1 MRKQGRSPRFQ
12 EDPVGRGCV
21 GKLSSDVG
29 GVANKVDKGVKLFGK
44 TPDIDVLV
52 NERPVRAML
61 DSGAEV
67 SLVTDK
73 WYAENLL
80 PQQVVVHGVN
90 WQITDANGRR
100 IPCMGYV
107 QVDLRIKG
115 KVIKNCGL
123 FVKSSCEGGGVVQG
137 TKLPLLLG
145 MNVLAELVEGWKSAD
160 GGGVSGLCDMWGK
173 CVRAV
178 ETRLK
183 VLQQPLGW
191 AVVVQNQDLVIPAG
205 TRRVLQVFLQNLQP
219 LDCESVVLEPL
230 EEADG
235 LWVPESICVFPSYTK
250 VVRGIGC
257 VAVANLGKADVTL
270 KPQWKVAK
278 VSCGREITGVK
289 EGNCEVEK
297 EVPARVAAEFRSKLG
312 LHIEESQMN
321 PGQMEMLDK
330 LLFKYKCV
338 LAAEEQELG
347 CATGVEHEIHLTSD
361 VPIKLPYRHIP
372 PKCMTEVKAHVKGL
386 LEQGVIEESVSPYAA
401 PVVLVRKK
409 DNSLR
414 LCVDY
419 RRLNEVTVKD
429 AFPLPRIQD
438 TLDALAG
445 AQYFSSFDLAAGY
458 HQIKVRKEDR
468 AKTGFVTPFGH
479 YQYVRCPMG
488 LTNSP
493 ATFQRFMEHVFSD
506 HIFVTLLVY
515 LDDLLLFSK
524 TVGEHL
530 EKLETVLE
538 LLRKHGLKLKPSKC
552 HILKPEVKYLGFV
565 VSKKGIS
572 TDPEKIKA
580 VMEWPRPS
588 TVKEVRAFVAFCSF
602 YRRFI
607 EGFAKVASPLH
618 DLMGG
623 ESTAS
628 VTKYWGE
635 KEERAFIQLKERLT
649 RAPVLKNADF
659 GKPFV
664 VETDA
669 SFDGL
674 GAVLSQEYE
683 GRLYPVAFASRG
695 LRKSERNMSNY
706 SSRKL
711 ELLALKWAVTE
722 KFKHYLA
729 GGKFV
734 VLTDNNPLAHLQ
746 TAKLGAVESRWL
758 GDLNRFDF
766 EVKYRSGKE
775 NANADGLSRRPHSN
789 EEEEEIWGE
798 VWEKMSMGIPE
809 KGISVVKVWNNMRLD
824 EMRNAQKACPV
835 LGKMWMQM
843 IGKLHLKEIK
853 ELMDSEEFRKLW
865 RVRKALI
872 MRDGVIYWRREQQKR
887 REWKV
892 VLPVS
897 QRKVVMRGAHDEWGH
912 QGVARTTAL
921 IKRKFAWPGLHEDVK
936 SYVAQCKTCA
946 TAKEE
951 GVTAKTRVGSIEAS
965 RPWEVLAMDF
975 TLLEPARDGKE
986 NVLVVTDVFSKFAL
1000 AFPTKNQK
1008 ASTVAKI
1015 LVEEIFYRFGCPERV
1030 HSDQGRNFESQLVGE
1045 LCKYYRVEKSRTTP
1059 YHPQGNGVCERFNR
1073 TLHGMLATLG
1083 REQREQWP
1091 RYLSSLTAI
1100 YNSTPHAVTGF
1111 SPHYLVFGAEPH
1123 LPMDRFALGTEEA
1136 TTSHHEWVKKLE
1148 ETHRVAWRAAKE
1160 NIRQYNEGNRRR
1172 RQEQVRT
1179 EALKE
1184 GQKVLLRDHTVLGR
1198 NKIHPKYAED
1208 VWQVVEVLDEE
1219 SGVYK
1224 VRSES
1229 DGEQTKVLHRSNLRP
1244 WNPPVS
1250 EEVHV
1255 EEALSPVEEVDE
1267 EMPDMREVLKRFGF
1281 HDSTS
1286 SINEESE
1293 GQEPGA
1299 AEKEEPGDEME
1310 NRSEA
1315 EQEERDAVP
1324 LRRSRRIQDQQSSTK
1339 KRCIG
1344 CDDCVR
1350 EDTHKQIRRV
1360 ECENLNLAR
1369 GSLASWAGECWRE
1382 KVVVVVVREDG
1393 RRLCATLQ
1401 LLQQVFGGFV

>member
-1 MRKQGRSPRFQ
+1 MRKGGRSPRLQ
-12 EDPVGRGCV
+12 EDPVRRGNV
-21 GKLSSDVG
+21 RQLSSGVG
-29 GVANKVDKGVKLFGK
+29 GAADKVSGGVKLFGK
-44 TPDIDVLV
+44 TPGIEVFV
-52 NERPVRAML
+52 NEKPVRAMI

-73 WYAENLL
+73 WYTENLL
-80 PQQVVVHGVN
+80 PHQVVVHGLN
-90 WQITDANGRR
+90 LQITDANGRG
-100 IPCMGYV
+100 IPCVGYV
-107 QVDLRIKG
+107 QVDLKIEG
-115 KVIKNCGL
+115 KVIKDCGL
-123 FVKSSCEGGGVVQG
+123 FVKRTHEGGGVVQG
-137 TKLPLLLG
+137 TKLPMLLG
-145 MNVLAELVEGWKSAD
+145 MNVLAELVEGWKSVD
-160 GGGVSGLCDMWGK
+160 GGGVSGLCEVWSK

-183 VLQQPLGW
+183 ILQQPLGW
-191 AVVVQNQDLVIPAG
+191 AVVVQNQNLVIPAG
-205 TRRVLQVFLQNLQP
+205 TRRILQVFLPNLQP
-219 LDCESVVLEPL
+219 LDSESVVLEPL
-230 EEADG
+230 DEGDG
-235 LWVPESICVFPSYTK
+235 FWVPEGICVFPSYTR
-250 VVRGIGC
+250 VIRGKGC
-257 VAVANLGKADVTL
+257 VAVANLGKTDVTL
-270 KPQWKVAK
+270 RPQWKVAK
-278 VSCGREITGVK
+278 VSCGREITGAK
-289 EGNCEVEK
+289 EDHCEVGE
-297 EVPARVAAEFRSKLG
+297 RVSAKVAGDYRQKLG
-312 LHIEESQMN
+312 VHVDESQMDA
-321 PGQMEMLDK
+321 GQVEKLDQ

-338 LAAEEQELG
+338 FAAEEQELG

-372 PKCMTEVKAHVKGL
+372 PKCMAEVKAHIKGL

-409 DNSLR
+409 DHSLR

-524 TVGEHL
+524 NVGEHV

-565 VSKKGIS
+565 VSRKGIS
-572 TDPEKIKA
+572 TDPEKISA
-580 VMEWPRPS
+580 VTEWPKPC
-588 TVKEVRAFVAFCSF
+588 TVKDVRAFVAFCSF

-607 EGFAKVASPLH
+607 EGFAKLASPLH
-618 DLMGG
+618 ALMGG
-623 ESTAS
+623 ESTAD

-635 KEERAFIQLKERLT
+635 KEEQAFAQLKEKLT
-649 RAPVLKNADF
+649 CAPVLKNADF
-659 GKPFV
+659 GRPFV

-683 GRLYPVAFASRG
+683 GKLYPVAFASRG

-766 EVKYRSGKE
+766 EIKYRPGKE
-775 NANADGLSRRPHSN
+775 NANADGLSRRPHIKG
-789 EEEEEIWGE
+789 EEEGEIWGE
-798 VWEKMSMGIPE
+798 VWEEMCKDRSE
-809 KGISVVKVWNNMRLD
+809 KGVAVVKVWGNKQLE
-824 EMRNAQKACPV
+824 EMRDAQKACPV

-843 IGKLHLKEIK
+843 IGKLHPREIK
-853 ELMDSEEFRKLW
+853 DLLRLEDFRKLW
-865 RVRKALI
+865 RARRVLI
-872 MRDGVIYWRREQQKR
+872 MRNGVIYWKGEQQDRKK
-887 REWKV
+887 WKV
-892 VLPVS
+892 VLPVN
-897 QRKVVMRGAHDEWGH
+897 QRKAVIRGAHDEWGH
-912 QGVARTTAL
+912 QGIARTVAL
-921 IKRKFAWPGLHEDVK
+921 VKKSFAWPGLHEDVK

-946 TAKEE
+946 VAKEE
-951 GVTAKTRVGSIEAS
+951 GISAKTRLGTIDAR

-975 TLLEPARDGKE
+975 TLLEPSRDGKE
-986 NVLVVTDVFSKFAL
+986 NVLIVTDVFSKFAL

-1015 LVEEIFYRFGCPERV
+1015 LVEEIFYRFGCPEKV

-1045 LCKYYRVEKSRTTP
+1045 LCKYYRIEKSRTSP

-1083 REQREQWP
+1083 KEQREQWP
-1091 RYLSSLTAI
+1091 RYLASLTAI

-1111 SPHYLVFGAEPH
+1111 SPHYLVFGVEPH
-1123 LPMDRFALGTEEA
+1123 LPMDRFTVGSEEA
-1136 TTSHHEWVKKLE
+1136 ATSHCDWVKKLE
-1148 ETHRVAWRAAKE
+1148 ETHRIAWRAAKA
-1160 NIRQYNEGNRRR
+1160 NIKQYNEGNRRR
-1172 RQEQVRT
+1172 RQEQVRAG
-1179 EALKE
+1179 ALKE

-1198 NKIHPKYAED
+1198 NKIHPKFAED
-1208 VWQVVEVLDEE
+1208 VWVIVEVLDEE

-1224 VRSES
+1224 VRPEN
-1229 DGEQTKVLHRSNLRP
+1229 DGEHAKVLHRSNLRP
-1244 WNPPVS
+1244 WNPPQEEEAQVEEEEIQVEEEEIQAEEES
-1250 EEVHV
+1250 SDLEQEEV
-1255 EEALSPVEEVDE
+1255 
-1267 EMPDMREVLKRFGF
+1267 EMPDMSEVLKRFGF
-1281 HDSTS
+1281 HDAIPTVGEQDEG
-1286 SINEESE
+1286 NETGIPEE
-1293 GQEPGA
+1293 LVEIGENNLCGAEEVGEPT
-1299 AEKEEPGDEME
+1299 
-1310 NRSEA
+1310 
-1315 EQEERDAVP
+1315 Q
-1324 LRRSRRIQDQQSSTK
+1324 LRRSRRIQEQKQKNDR
-1339 KRCIG
+1339 RCIG
-1344 CDDCVR
+1344 CEGCVH
-1350 EDTHKQIRRV
+1350 EGMHK
-1360 ECENLNLAR
+1360 
-1369 GSLASWAGECWRE
+1369 
-1382 KVVVVVVREDG
+1382 K
-1393 RRLCATLQ
+1393 
-1401 LLQQVFGGFV
+1401 F